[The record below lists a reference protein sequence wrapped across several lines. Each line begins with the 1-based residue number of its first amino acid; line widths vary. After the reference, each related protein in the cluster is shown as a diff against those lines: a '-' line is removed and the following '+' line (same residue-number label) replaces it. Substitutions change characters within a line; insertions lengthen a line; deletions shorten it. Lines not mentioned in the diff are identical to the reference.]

1 MILNVVKA
9 DLVQVDNFN
18 KYYDIGVN
26 LFCKQFP
33 NPEQIINDALQSGVT
48 CILTGTDPKENRQID
63 TFINNHQAYGT
74 VGIHPHNADSTRDK
88 DYLEI
93 ENIAKTNNKIMA
105 IGECGLD
112 FDRMFSTKENQI
124 KCFEKQIEIAETL
137 NMPLFLH
144 ERNAVEDFIK
154 VLSNHKEICKKSI
167 VHCFT
172 GNTET
177 LKKYLS
183 MGCYIGIT
191 GWICDSRRAK
201 DLRKAVRYIPLDKI
215 MIETDSPFLIPKN
228 IQGLGKINYPQNVK
242 YVTKELAIHMGVPE
256 NILISKAKENTEHF
270 FSIPKE

>member
-88 DYLEI
+88 DYLEM
-93 ENIAKTNNKIMA
+93 EKIAKTNNKIVA

-201 DLRKAVRYIPLDKI
+201 DLRQAVRYIPLDRI
-215 MIETDSPFLIPKN
+215 MIETDSPFLTPKN
-228 IQGLGKINYPQNVK
+228 IQGLSKTNCPQNVK
-242 YVTKELAIHMGVPE
+242 YVAKELAMHMGVPE
-256 NILISKAKENTEHF
+256 NTLISKAKENTEHF
-270 FSIPKE
+270 FSIHL

>member
-93 ENIAKTNNKIMA
+93 ENIAKTNNKIVA

-144 ERNAVEDFIK
+144 ERNAIEDFIK
-154 VLSNHKEICKKSI
+154 VLSHHKEICKKSI

-201 DLRKAVRYIPLDKI
+201 DLRQAVKYIPLDRI
-215 MIETDSPFLIPKN
+215 MIETDSPFLTPKN
-228 IQGLGKINYPQNVK
+228 IQGLSKTNCPQNVK
-242 YVTKELAIHMGVPE
+242 YVAKELAMHMGVPE
-256 NILISKAKENTEHF
+256 NTLISKAKENTEHF
-270 FSIPKE
+270 FSIHL

>member
-201 DLRKAVRYIPLDKI
+201 DLRQAVRYIPLDRI
-215 MIETDSPFLIPKN
+215 MIETDSPFLTPKN
-228 IQGLGKINYPQNVK
+228 IQGLSKTNYPQNVK
-242 YVTKELAIHMGVPE
+242 YVAKELAMHMGVPE
-256 NILISKAKENTEHF
+256 NTLISKAKENTEHF
-270 FSIPKE
+270 FSIHL

>member
-93 ENIAKTNNKIMA
+93 EKIAKTNNKIVA

-201 DLRKAVRYIPLDKI
+201 DLRQAVRYIPLDRI
-215 MIETDSPFLIPKN
+215 MIETDSPFLTPKN
-228 IQGLGKINYPQNVK
+228 IQGLSKTNYPQNVK
-242 YVTKELAIHMGVPE
+242 YVAKELAMHMGVPE
-256 NILISKAKENTEHF
+256 NTLISKAKENTEHF
-270 FSIPKE
+270 FSIHL

>member
-74 VGIHPHNADSTRDK
+74 VGIHPHNADSTKDK

-93 ENIAKTNNKIMA
+93 ENIAKTNNKIVA

-183 MGCYIGIT
+183 KGCYIGIT

-201 DLRKAVRYIPLDKI
+201 DLRQAVKYIPLDRI
-215 MIETDSPFLIPKN
+215 MIETDSPFLTPKN
-228 IQGLGKINYPQNVK
+228 IQGLSKTNYPQNVK
-242 YVTKELAIHMGVPE
+242 YVAKELAIHMGVPE
-256 NILISKAKENTEHF
+256 NTLISKAKENTEHF
-270 FSIPKE
+270 FSIHL

>member
-1 MILNVVKA
+1 M
-9 DLVQVDNFN
+9 QVDNFN

-48 CILTGTDPKENRQID
+48 CILTGTDPKDNRQID

-74 VGIHPHNADSTRDK
+74 VGIHPHNADSTKDK

-93 ENIAKTNNKIMA
+93 ENIAKTNNKIVA

-137 NMPLFLH
+137 NMPLFLQ
-144 ERNAVEDFIK
+144 
-154 VLSNHKEICKKSI
+154 
-167 VHCFT
+167 
-172 GNTET
+172 
-177 LKKYLS
+177 KYLS

-201 DLRKAVRYIPLDKI
+201 DLRQAVRHIPLDRI
-215 MIETDSPFLIPKN
+215 MIETDSPFLTPKN
-228 IQGLGKINYPQNVK
+228 IQGLSKTNCPQNVK
-242 YVTKELAIHMGVPE
+242 YVAKELAMHMGVPE
-256 NILISKAKENTEHF
+256 NTLISKAKENTEHF
-270 FSIPKE
+270 FSIHL

>member
-93 ENIAKTNNKIMA
+93 ENIAKTNNKIVA

-154 VLSNHKEICKKSI
+154 VLSHHKEICKKSI

-201 DLRKAVRYIPLDKI
+201 DLRQAVRYIPLDRI
-215 MIETDSPFLIPKN
+215 MIETDSPFLTPKN
-228 IQGLGKINYPQNVK
+228 IQGLSKTNYPQNVK
-242 YVTKELAIHMGVPE
+242 YVAKELAMHMGVPE
-256 NILISKAKENTEHF
+256 NTLISKVKENTEHF
-270 FSIPKE
+270 FLIHL

>member
-9 DLVQVDNFN
+9 DSVQVDNFN

-74 VGIHPHNADSTRDK
+74 VGIHPHNADSTKDK

-93 ENIAKTNNKIMA
+93 ENIAKTNNKIVA

-172 GNTET
+172 GNAET

-201 DLRKAVRYIPLDKI
+201 DLRQAVKYIPLDRI
-215 MIETDSPFLIPKN
+215 MIETDSPFLTPKN
-228 IQGLGKINYPQNVK
+228 IQGLSKTNYPQNVK
-242 YVTKELAIHMGVPE
+242 YVAKELAMHMGVPE
-256 NILISKAKENTEHF
+256 NTLISKAKENTEHF
-270 FSIPKE
+270 FSIHL

>member
-112 FDRMFSTKENQI
+112 FDRMSSTKENQI

-201 DLRKAVRYIPLDKI
+201 DLRQAVRYIPLDRI
-215 MIETDSPFLIPKN
+215 MIETDSPFLTPKN
-228 IQGLGKINYPQNVK
+228 IQGLNKTNYPQNVK
-242 YVTKELAIHMGVPE
+242 YVAKELAIHMGVPE

-270 FSIPKE
+270 FSIHL

>member
-74 VGIHPHNADSTRDK
+74 VGIHPHNADSTKDK

-93 ENIAKTNNKIMA
+93 ENIAKTNNKIVA

-172 GNTET
+172 GNAET

-201 DLRKAVRYIPLDKI
+201 DLRQAVRYIPLDRI
-215 MIETDSPFLIPKN
+215 MIETDSPFLTPKN
-228 IQGLGKINYPQNVK
+228 IQGLSKTNCPQNVK
-242 YVTKELAIHMGVPE
+242 YVAKELAMHMGVPE
-256 NILISKAKENTEHF
+256 NTLISKAKENTEHF
-270 FSIPKE
+270 FSIHL

>member
-1 MILNVVKA
+1 MVLNVVKA

-144 ERNAVEDFIK
+144 ER
-154 VLSNHKEICKKSI
+154 
-167 VHCFT
+167 
-172 GNTET
+172 
-177 LKKYLS
+177 
-183 MGCYIGIT
+183 
-191 GWICDSRRAK
+191 
-201 DLRKAVRYIPLDKI
+201 I
-215 MIETDSPFLIPKN
+215 MA
-228 IQGLGKINYPQNVK
+228 Y
-242 YVTKELAIHMGVPE
+242 
-256 NILISKAKENTEHF
+256 
-270 FSIPKE
+270 

>member
-201 DLRKAVRYIPLDKI
+201 DLRQAVRYIPLDRI
-215 MIETDSPFLIPKN
+215 MIETDSPFLTPKN
-228 IQGLGKINYPQNVK
+228 IQGLNKTNYPQNVK
-242 YVTKELAIHMGVPE
+242 YVAKELAIHMGVPE
-256 NILISKAKENTEHF
+256 NILISKTKENTEHF
-270 FSIPKE
+270 FSIHL

>member
-74 VGIHPHNADSTRDK
+74 VGIHPHNADSTKDK

-93 ENIAKTNNKIMA
+93 ENIAKTNNKIVA

-167 VHCFT
+167 IHCFT

-201 DLRKAVRYIPLDKI
+201 DLRQAVRYIPLDRI
-215 MIETDSPFLIPKN
+215 MIETDSPFLTPKN
-228 IQGLGKINYPQNVK
+228 IQGLSKTNYPQNVK
-242 YVTKELAIHMGVPE
+242 YVAKELAMHMGVPE
-256 NILISKAKENTEHF
+256 NTLISKAKENTEHF
-270 FSIPKE
+270 FSIHL

>member
-93 ENIAKTNNKIMA
+93 ENIAKTNNKIVA

-172 GNTET
+172 GNAET

-201 DLRKAVRYIPLDKI
+201 DLRQAVRDIPLDRI
-215 MIETDSPFLIPKN
+215 MIETDSPFLTPKN
-228 IQGLGKINYPQNVK
+228 IQGLSKTNYPQNVK
-242 YVTKELAIHMGVPE
+242 YVAKELAMHMGVPE
-256 NILISKAKENTEHF
+256 NTLISKAKENTEHF
-270 FSIPKE
+270 FSIHL

>member
-48 CILTGTDPKENRQID
+48 CILTGTDPKENRQIN

-74 VGIHPHNADSTRDK
+74 VGIHPHNADSTKDK

-93 ENIAKTNNKIMA
+93 ENIAKTNNKIVA

-137 NMPLFLH
+137 DMPLFLH

-154 VLSNHKEICKKSI
+154 VLSHHKEICKKSI

-183 MGCYIGIT
+183 MGCYIVIT

-201 DLRKAVRYIPLDKI
+201 GLRQAVRYIPLDRI
-215 MIETDSPFLIPKN
+215 MIETDSPFLTPKN
-228 IQGLGKINYPQNVK
+228 IQGLSKTNYPQNVK
-242 YVTKELAIHMGVPE
+242 YVAKELAMHMRVPE

-270 FSIPKE
+270 FSIHL